1 MRALVLENL
10 PKGYVEGMDYGM
22 SSRNE
27 SHSEKGLIEMTRA
40 TLVIGMLAG
49 AALIGCTR
57 DDAASTRGD
66 STTTANITVAGTRIA
81 APHGGQPGEW
91 THQAADY
98 ASSRFSALDQITP
111 ANAKNLRAAWTFST
125 GVLRGHEGSPLVV
138 GTTMYLVTPFPN
150 VSYALDL
157 ATEGQPLK
165 WKVRPENSQTA
176 VGLACCDVVN
186 RGAAFADGRIFYNLL
201 DGHTVAVDVATGTLL
216 WRTQMGNLA
225 RGETMT
231 MAPIV
236 VKGKVIVG
244 SSGGEMGVRGWIA
257 AIDAVSGKEV
267 WRAYNIGP
275 DADIKVGPRF
285 KPFYNADK
293 SANQGATSWPGN
305 TWQQGGATVWGWLSY
320 DPELNLVYHGTS
332 NPGPWNGKQRPGDNK
347 WSAAIIARDADT
359 GEMIWAFQPTPHD
372 VWDYD
377 AVNENILVDLPIGGK
392 TRKALVH
399 FDRNGFAYTMDRA
412 TGEVILAKPFVPMN
426 WSTGVDLKTGRPQ
439 INPEKEPYQGKK
451 VLDICPSLEGG
462 KNQQPAAFSPVTG
475 LFYVP
480 TNNLCMDFEAREVSY
495 IPGTPYIGGIA
506 PEKAGPG
513 GYRGEFIAWDAT
525 TGRKVWG
532 IKEPYPVWGGALAT
546 KGDVVFYG
554 TLDGWFKAV
563 NGRTGA
569 LLWKFKVG
577 SGIVG
582 NPITYLGPDGK
593 QYVAIY
599 SGIGG
604 DMGLLIAGDVASNLP
619 YDVRDRGSTLPDLA
633 RWTSWGGMLF
643 VFSL

>member
-1 MRALVLENL
+1 MARLVASLF
-10 PKGYVEGMDYGM
+10 
-22 SSRNE
+22 
-27 SHSEKGLIEMTRA
+27 
-40 TLVIGMLAG
+40 TLAM
-49 AALIGCTR
+49 
-57 DDAASTRGD
+57 
-66 STTTANITVAGTRIA
+66 TVACSKAPAPAADSSATMVSGTRIA
-81 APHGGQPGEW
+81 APRRGAAGEW
-91 THQAADY
+91 AQQAGDY
-98 ASSRFSALDQITP
+98 ANSRYSELDEITA

-138 GTTMYLVTPFPN
+138 ANTMYLVTPFPN

-165 WKVRPENSQTA
+165 WKVRPENNQVA

-186 RGAAFADGRIFYNLL
+186 RGAAYDAGRIFYNLL
-201 DGHTVAVDVATGTLL
+201 DGHTVAIDVTTGRLVWRTRMGDVAK
-216 WRTQMGNLA
+216 
-225 RGETMT
+225 GETMT

-236 VKGKVIVG
+236 VNGKVIVG

-257 AIDAVSGKEV
+257 AIDAASGKQV

-275 DADIKVGPRF
+275 DADIKVGARF
-285 KPFYNADK
+285 KPFYRSDT
-293 SANQGATSWPGN
+293 SRNQGATSWPGT
-305 TWQQGGATVWGWLSY
+305 TWMQGGATVWGWLSY

-347 WSAAIIARDADT
+347 WSAAVIARDADT
-359 GEMIWAFQPTPHD
+359 GEMVWAFQPTPHD

-377 AVNENILVDLPIGGK
+377 AVNENILVDLPIGGR

-399 FDRNGFAYTMDRA
+399 FDRNGFAYTMDR
-412 TGEVILAKPFVPMN
+412 TNGEVILAKPYVPTN
-426 WSTGVDLKTGRPQ
+426 WSTGIDLATGRPRLVADKV
-439 INPEKEPYQGKK
+439 PFQGTK
-451 VLDICPSLEGG
+451 VTNICPSLEGG
-462 KNQQPAAFSPVTG
+462 KNQQPAAFSPKTG

-480 TNNLCMDFEAREVSY
+480 TNNLCMDFEAREVTY
-495 IPGTPYIGGIA
+495 IPGTPYIGGNA
-506 PEKAGPG
+506 PEYGGPG
-513 GYRGEFIAWDAT
+513 GYRGEFMAWDAT
-525 TGRKVWG
+525 TGRKIWG
-532 IKEPYPVWGGALAT
+532 IKEPYPVWGGALVT
-546 KGDVVFYG
+546 KGDVAFYG

-563 NGRTGA
+563 DARNGT

-577 SGIVG
+577 SGVVG
-582 NPITYLGPDGK
+582 NPIAYTGPDGK
-593 QYVAIY
+593 QYIAVY